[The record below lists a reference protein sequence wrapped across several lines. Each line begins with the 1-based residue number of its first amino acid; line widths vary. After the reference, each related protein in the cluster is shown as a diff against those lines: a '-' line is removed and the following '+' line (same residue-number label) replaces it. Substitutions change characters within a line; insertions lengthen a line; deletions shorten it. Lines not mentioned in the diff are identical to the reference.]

1 MMNNNKQPAYPDP
14 AYAWYVVGILFLAY
28 TISFVDRQIMS
39 LLIEPIKRDL
49 EINDTQ
55 ISLLHGFAFVIFYT
69 TLGIPL
75 GRLADRKNRKAII
88 SAGIF
93 VWSFMTAVCG
103 LAKNFWPL
111 FLARIGVGVGEAC
124 LSPAAYSMIS
134 DYFPKEKRGVAI
146 SLYSMGIFF
155 GAGLAYIAGGL
166 VVQLAAGSH
175 EIILPVVGQVRSWQL
190 TFFIVGIPGLA
201 VVALMATVREPFRRD
216 LMVSGTGSSHISIA
230 ETVSYFLGHWKTYV
244 TLIVGFSLMATLSY
258 GFFTWVPSMFIRTF
272 GWTASEIGFA
282 FGCIVMTFGTGG
294 IFFGGYI
301 AEKIRARGAADAYL
315 RVAMF
320 GGIGVTLCG
329 VSATLVPAP
338 ELSLLLLCPTVFCL
352 GLPTGTGPAALNFMT
367 PNQMRGQGIAI
378 FYFVLNL
385 MGLGLGPTTVAV
397 FTDYVFRDEM
407 ALRYSLAIFS
417 VIVGTVAFVSLWLGL
432 KPFREAAQAISDS
445 EN

>member
-1 MMNNNKQPAYPDP
+1 MNNYNQPAYPNP

-28 TISFVDRQIMS
+28 TVSFVDRQIMS

-49 EINDTQ
+49 QINDTQ

-75 GRLADRKNRKAII
+75 GRLADSKNRKAII

-111 FLARIGVGVGEAC
+111 FLARVGVGVGEAC

-134 DYFPKEKRGVAI
+134 DYFPKEKRGIAI

-166 VVQLAAGSH
+166 VVQMASRTS
-175 EIILPVVGQVRSWQL
+175 EIILPLIGQVRPWQL
-190 TFFIVGIPGLA
+190 TFFIVGLPGLA
-201 VVALMATVREPFRRD
+201 VVALMATVREPCRRD
-216 LMVSGTGSSHISIA
+216 LMTSGTGTSQISIG
-230 ETVSYFLGHWKTYV
+230 ETVSYFRGHWKTYL
-244 TLIVGFSLMATLSY
+244 THIVGFALMATLSY
-258 GFFTWVPSMFIRTF
+258 GFFTWIPSMFIRTF

-282 FGCIVMTFGTGG
+282 FGSIVMTFGTGG

-301 AEKIRARGAADAYL
+301 AEKIRARGVTDAYL
-315 RVAMF
+315 RVAMY
-320 GGIGVTLCG
+320 GGIGITVCG
-329 VSATLVPAP
+329 VSAALVPVP
-338 ELSLLLLCPTVFCL
+338 EISLLLLCPTVFCL
-352 GLPTGTGPAALNFMT
+352 GLPTGTGPAAINFIT
-367 PNQMRGQGIAI
+367 PNQMRGQSIAI

-397 FTDYVFRDEM
+397 FTDYVFRDAM
-407 ALRYSLAIFS
+407 ALRYSLSIFS
-417 VIVGTVAFVSLWLGL
+417 VIVGMVAFTTLWLGL
-432 KPFREAAQAISDS
+432 RPYRDVAKAIQGD
-445 EN
+445 